1 MHCVL
6 QQLLYI
12 REPVGVRLHEHM
24 VRKAPAVAG
33 NVFIVL
39 LEVQRSEIQLGGRNA
54 VIELAVRLR
63 KGQCERRVLLRTIET
78 QLVGLHIAGEVVH
91 RLLGLLQHC
100 GLYCVGAHW
109 LGCGRSR
116 SFVFT

>member
-1 MHCVL
+1 
-6 QQLLYI
+6 
-12 REPVGVRLHEHM
+12 M

-100 GLYCVGAHW
+100 GLHCVGAHW